1 MLRMRLGI
9 ALLVLCSP
17 LLAAN
22 GSFHFGK
29 VKFEPVDAF
38 AFQVDTKDPAK
49 PITVVALTSFKIDRP
64 AVVDAIDP
72 GNALVVQTAEAGNV
86 VFVRLVPPDRCGIAG
101 YLASTGKQIDLGES
115 FSAKTTASSASRIAG
130 ECASTKP
137 GKMFD
142 DAYDFRLPYDTAIT
156 AIPKPAP
163 IPADGGEPGK
173 TYLALV
179 KAIQSSDWDVAHV
192 RLPKDQVPEARPK
205 TSEMKNFFEGLALNY
220 PKTAKVT
227 GGLMKGDRANI
238 EIRGIDHD
246 GKKIKGT
253 VAMQKVSGQW
263 RVLDQSMYFDEM

>member
-1 MLRMRLGI
+1 MFRMRLGI

-17 LLAAN
+17 LIAAN

-29 VKFEPVDAF
+29 VKFEPMDAF

-49 PITVVALTSFKIDRP
+49 PITVIALTSFKIDRP
-64 AVVDAIDP
+64 AVVEAIDP
-72 GNALVVQTAEAGNV
+72 GNALIVQTAEAGNV

-101 YLASTGKQIDLGES
+101 YLASTGKEIDLGES
-115 FSAKTTASSASRIAG
+115 FSAKSTASNASRIAG

-142 DAYDFRLPYDTAIT
+142 DSYDFRLPYDVAIT
-156 AIPKPAP
+156 PIPKPTP

-179 KAIQSSDWDVAHV
+179 KAIRSSDWDVAHLH
-192 RLPKDQVPEARPK
+192 LPKEQLPATRPK
-205 TSEMKNFFEGLALNY
+205 ASEMKEYFDGLALNY
-220 PKTAKVT
+220 PKTASVT

-238 EIRGIDHD
+238 VISGINHD
-246 GKKIKGT
+246 GRKIKGN
-253 VAMQKVSGQW
+253 VAMQKISGEW
-263 RVLDQSMYFDEM
+263 RVLDQSFYGDM